1 MTGKQLKISI
11 LQWAIQGKLVPQ
23 DPSDEPA
30 SVLLERI
37 RTEKVRLVKEGK
49 IKKDKNES
57 IIYRGEDNSHY
68 EKIGSQV
75 RCIDDEIPFELPNGW
90 EWCRLGQIGTSQ
102 LGKTMDKAKNSGSP
116 TSYLCSINVY
126 WEGIDFAN
134 VKTALFT
141 EEERKKYSLTD
152 GDLLICEGG
161 DVGRSAIWHGTKEM
175 YYQNALHRVRF
186 FGNLSTS
193 FYLYTLMLYKL
204 SGIIDNAS
212 TGMTIKHFT
221 TAKLDGLLFPLP
233 PLAEQ
238 HSIVAKLEQILP
250 LVEKYGKEQDTLER
264 LNADIKDL
272 LKKSILQE
280 AIQGKLVPQDP
291 NDEPASELLKRIK
304 AEKER
309 LIKDKK
315 IKRDKTESVI
325 FRGDDNKYY
334 ETFGKNIVCID
345 EEIPFEIPDSWC
357 WTRLAGI
364 AELYTGDSINEEEK
378 KLKFMTG
385 TGRYYIGTKDVGFD
399 HKINYKNGVQIPSIF
414 EPVLRIAPKG
424 SVLMC
429 VEGGSAGR
437 KIAILN
443 ETVCFGNK
451 LCCFSPFGEYAMYI
465 YYYLQSPAFFSIFSQ
480 NKTGIIG
487 GVSLNTLK
495 SLIIPLP
502 PKQEINRIV
511 QKIDEL
517 FAAIN

>member
-1 MTGKQLKISI
+1 M
-11 LQWAIQGKLVPQ
+11 
-23 DPSDEPA
+23 
-30 SVLLERI
+30 
-37 RTEKVRLVKEGK
+37 
-49 IKKDKNES
+49 
-57 IIYRGEDNSHY
+57 NSHY

-75 RCIDDEIPFELPNGW
+75 RCIDDEIPFELPAGW
-90 EWCRLGQIGTSQ
+90 EWCRLGRMSLTLGGFAFASGDIKSSTGIRVIRISDFNESGLLNHKVVRYNGKQPIDENYVINQYDILMAMTGGTV
-102 LGKTMDKAKNSGSP
+102 GKSVLLNTIPEILYLNQRVANIRSLFSCPQYLFCVLSAPHIQGIVQTRKNS
-116 TSYLCSINVY
+116 TN
-126 WEGIDFAN
+126 
-134 VKTALFT
+134 
-141 EEERKKYSLTD
+141 
-152 GDLLICEGG
+152 
-161 DVGRSAIWHGTKEM
+161 
-175 YYQNALHRVRF
+175 
-186 FGNLSTS
+186 
-193 FYLYTLMLYKL
+193 
-204 SGIIDNAS
+204 DNIS
-212 TGMTIKHFT
+212 MEDIRNFPV
-221 TAKLDGLLFPLP
+221 PLP
-233 PLAEQ
+233 PLSEQ
-238 HSIVAKLEQILP
+238 YRILAKLEKILP
-250 LVEKYGKEQDTLER
+250 LVDKYGNEQIELEKI
-264 LNADIKDL
+264 NSDIKDL
-272 LKKSILQE
+272 LRKSILQE

-334 ETFGKNIVCID
+334 ETIGKNIVCID

-414 EPVLRIAPKG
+414 EPVFRIAPKG

>member
-1 MTGKQLKISI
+1 M
-11 LQWAIQGKLVPQ
+11 
-23 DPSDEPA
+23 
-30 SVLLERI
+30 
-37 RTEKVRLVKEGK
+37 
-49 IKKDKNES
+49 
-57 IIYRGEDNSHY
+57 NSHY

-90 EWCRLGQIGTSQ
+90 EWCRLGTICGYIHRGKSPIYGTDKTLPIIAQKCNQWDKLHTDRCLFADAASIARYSEEQYLQLNDILINSTGTGTVGRTGFVSENIFEYFPRFVADSHVTVVRCFPDIFAQYIYRFLVSPQIQIG
-102 LGKTMDKAKNSGSP
+102 LEDRCSGS
-116 TSYLCSINVY
+116 TNQKELSSATI
-126 WEGIDFAN
+126 AN
-134 VKTALFT
+134 YIV
-141 EEERKKYSLTD
+141 
-152 GDLLICEGG
+152 
-161 DVGRSAIWHGTKEM
+161 
-175 YYQNALHRVRF
+175 
-186 FGNLSTS
+186 
-193 FYLYTLMLYKL
+193 
-204 SGIIDNAS
+204 
-212 TGMTIKHFT
+212 
-221 TAKLDGLLFPLP
+221 PLP

-238 HSIVAKLEQILP
+238 HRIVAKLEQILP

-280 AIQGKLVPQDP
+280 AIQGRLVPQ
-291 NDEPASELLKRIK
+291 NAADEPASELLKRILTEK
-304 AEKER
+304 ARLVKE
-309 LIKDKK
+309 KK
-315 IKRDKTESVI
+315 IKADKTESFI

-334 ETFGKNIVCID
+334 ETIGKNIVCID

-414 EPVLRIAPKG
+414 EPVFRMAPKG